1 MNKVDKDDIEKLL
14 SIVNQQL
21 KEGSSIS
28 TIERELDFGKD
39 TLRRKLNRAG
49 YKYSKERRRF
59 LFDEELSNKFN
70 SYTKTNKDTGNPIV
84 NTKVSTESVAPK
96 EAEHIN
102 NTQITQEH
110 KRALT
115 DEDFEILLRM
125 IDDYKLKEKSETLR
139 YEKDDSK
146 VITRSFRSY
155 KGVLDNFAN
164 FCKKNNLA
172 QKDALADAIM
182 LFMRAKL

>member
-28 TIERELDFGKD
+28 TIERELNFGKD

-49 YKYSKERRRF
+49 YKYSKERKRF
-59 LFDEELSNKFN
+59 LFDQELYEKFN
-70 SYTKTNKDTGNPIV
+70 SYTKANKSAENTTV
-84 NTKVSTESVAPK
+84 NTKETTENVTPK
-96 EAEHIN
+96 EVEHIK
-102 NTQITQEH
+102 NTEITQEN

-139 YEKDDSK
+139 YEKDDNT

-182 LFMRAKL
+182 LFMRSKN

>member
-1 MNKVDKDDIEKLL
+1 MNKVDKDNIEELL
-14 SIVNQQL
+14 SIVNSQL
-21 KEGSSIS
+21 KEGSSIA

-49 YKYSKERRRF
+49 YKYSKERKRF
-59 LFDEELSNKFN
+59 LFDDELSKKFN
-70 SYTKTNKDTGNPIV
+70 SYTKTNKNTENPTV
-84 NTKVSTESVAPK
+84 NTKAATENVAPK
-96 EAEHIN
+96 EAEHID
-102 NTQITQEH
+102 NTEITQEN

-139 YEKDDSK
+139 YEKDDNT

-155 KGVLDNFAN
+155 KQVLDNFAN

-182 LFMRAKL
+182 LFMKAKL